1 MLPAYGRSST
11 VVDVKFSVWPNPMAA
26 ALDVIETAR
35 WADAGG
41 WYGVWFADHY
51 MPNTADG
58 APASGDTLEC
68 WSVLPA
74 IAMATSRVRIGPLVA
89 PTSVHH
95 PALLANR
102 AATIDQLSGG
112 RFVLG
117 LGAGWQV
124 NEHQAYGIAL
134 EEPKARVDRFEEAIT
149 VVRSLLDE
157 DRTTFAGSVYSVTN
171 APCEPK
177 PVQARLPLLVGTG
190 SPRMLRLTAKHA
202 DEWNT
207 WGDPSLVAERRS
219 VFLRACDAVDRDPA
233 SVHLSVQALVT
244 LGESASDNRT
254 IGGSAEQLLEVLG
267 AYADLGVDELIVP
280 DFNLGSSLTE
290 RHDNLARIKSDVLD
304 RFS

>member
-1 MLPAYGRSST
+1 M
-11 VVDVKFSVWPNPMAA
+11 KFSVWPNPMSA

-35 WADAGG
+35 WADAEG

-58 APASGDTLEC
+58 SPTGGDTLEC
-68 WSVLPA
+68 WSMLPA

-95 PALLANR
+95 PALLASR

-134 EEPKARVDRFEEAIT
+134 EDPRARVDRFSEALRI
-149 VVRSLLDE
+149 VRSLLDN
-157 DRTTFAGSVYSVTN
+157 DRTTFAGSVYSLAD

-177 PVQARLPLLVGTG
+177 PVQAHLPLLVGTG
-190 SPRMLRLTAKHA
+190 SPRMLRLTAQHA

-207 WGDPSLVAERRS
+207 WGDPSLVSERRTA
-219 VFLRACDAVDRDPA
+219 FLRACDAVDRDPA

-244 LGESASDNRT
+244 LGEAATDNRT
-254 IGGSAEQLLEVLG
+254 IGGSPDELLEVLG
-267 AYADLGVDELIVP
+267 AYADLGVDEVIVP
-280 DFNLGSSLTE
+280 DWNLGSSLSE
-290 RHDNLARIKSDVLD
+290 RLDNLARIKADVLD
-304 RFS
+304 RFA

>member
-1 MLPAYGRSST
+1 M
-11 VVDVKFSVWPNPMAA
+11 KFSVWPNPMSA
-26 ALDVIETAR
+26 ALDVVETAR
-35 WADAGG
+35 WADRQG

-74 IAMATSRVRIGPLVA
+74 LAAATSRVRIGPLVA

-95 PALLANR
+95 PGLLANR

-124 NEHQAYGIAL
+124 NEHRAYGIAL
-134 EEPKARVDRFEEAIT
+134 EEPRARVDRFEEAIT
-149 VVRSLLDE
+149 IVRSLLVE
-157 DRTTFAGSVYSVTN
+157 DRTTFDGAVYTITD

-177 PVQARLPLLVGTG
+177 PVQSRLPLLVGTG
-190 SPRMLRLTAKHA
+190 SPRMLRLTARHA

-207 WGDPSLVAERRS
+207 WGDPSLVAERRAR
-219 VFLRACDAVDRDPA
+219 FLIACEAEGRDPA
-233 SVHLSVQALVT
+233 SVHLSVQALVE
-244 LGESASDNRT
+244 LGGKAGDNRT

-280 DFNLGSSLTE
+280 DWNLGGSLAE
-290 RHDNLARIKSDVLD
+290 RLDNLARIRSEVLD
-304 RFS
+304 RVA